1 MRHYRITHS
10 TTYEYT
16 DWVSSSYGR
25 GYLTPREGDG
35 QHVADH
41 RVTVEPAAAD
51 FAIGTDGYGNP
62 QLYFHVTEPHCTL
75 VVTGVST
82 VDVDRPAID
91 PALLDQPWESAIPDG
106 ESAESV
112 AAIEFVLDLEP
123 AEVTPEV
130 SDYAR
135 QTFTPGRPL
144 GEAVAELNHRIFT
157 EFTYESGATNI
168 STKVAEVLRD
178 RSGVCQDF
186 ARLAVACL
194 RSVGLA
200 GRYVSGYLATD
211 PPPGKERMIGV
222 DATHAWAAV
231 RIGDDVWLGFDPT
244 NDQFV
249 DERYVTVAWGRD
261 YADVP
266 PLRGVIYTD
275 ADASTI
281 KVSVDVAPCES
292 GSSSAT
298 SGRFR
303 GDRGTAW
310 SS

>member
-1 MRHYRITHS
+1 MRRYRITHA

-25 GYLTPREGDG
+25 GYLKPREGSGETQGFLG
-35 QHVADH
+35 QRIVDH
-41 RVTVEPAAAD
+41 QVSVEPAPAD
-51 FAIGTDGYGNP
+51 LAIGTDGYGNS

-75 VVTGVST
+75 VVTGISV
-82 VDVDRPAID
+82 VDVEPVPVSAS
-91 PALLDQPWESAIPDG
+91 LLEQPWETAIPEGDT
-106 ESAESV
+106 SESV
-112 AAIEFVLDLEP
+112 AAIEFVLDLDP
-123 AEVTPEV
+123 AEITDEV
-130 SDYAR
+130 AAYAKAS
-135 QTFTPGRPL
+135 FTPGRPV
-144 GEAVAELNHRIFT
+144 GEAVADLNHRIFT

-200 GRYVSGYLATD
+200 ARYISGYLATD
-211 PPPGKERMIGV
+211 PPPGKERMVGI

-231 RIGDDVWLGFDPT
+231 RVGEDMWLGFDPT

-281 KVSVDVAPCES
+281 KVSVDVEPVALL
-292 GSSSAT
+292 T
-298 SGRFR
+298 NL
-303 GDRGTAW
+303 
-310 SS
+310 